1 MKRFLDKTW
10 AKLTAFFL
18 TIIFAAMTV
27 LAGVGVGFLINYN
40 VFLDGGTY
48 LREELYESQCS
59 GAINSAYYYLRG
71 LMASAGALADD
82 TPSTDTSDNS
92 TTPSAD
98 ITAEELQQVID
109 DLPGAFAG
117 RFTRENTSCHL
128 AVANKDT
135 GEITF
140 ENFALTDSDKPLYSA
155 QETFSFTFADGH
167 TEEFAIIADLLR
179 ADATYN
185 SFYLVSEWLL
195 AHTGLTVF
203 LAALFLLLTLF
214 CFCFSMASA
223 GHWAGREGIHLT
235 WLDKIPVDVWLLTLL
250 CAFFIGWDTLF
261 YYDVERQIL
270 FVSLMV
276 PLTLLFLCVFAAQCK
291 AGTVLRGTLIAWV
304 LRLAWRIVRAV
315 GRGLRRMAAGL
326 PLMWKTALVTV
337 GLFFLEMLLV
347 LAGYGSVDGIFVV
360 MKLVELL
367 AILYIALNL
376 RILQKGG
383 EKLAEGDLSQSIDTK
398 PLIGDF
404 KRYGQ
409 RMNELRTGMERAVQ
423 EQTKAERMKTELITN
438 VSHDIKTPLTSI
450 VNYVD
455 LLQKVDVQPETARE
469 YIAVL
474 DRQSR
479 RLKKLTEDLVEA
491 SKASTG
497 NLKVELGP
505 VDLGELLVQVTGEY
519 EDRLRQ
525 AGISPVVQSPEEPII
540 AMGDGRYL
548 WRIIDN
554 LLSNVRKYALP
565 GTRVYIDASVLDG
578 AAVISVKNI
587 SRDRLNV
594 SADELMRRFVRGD
607 ASRNT
612 EGSGLGLSIAQSL
625 AVLMHGKLSLTVD
638 GDLFKAELSLPL
650 AEQTMEAMPEK
661 TE

>member
-140 ENFALTDSDKPLYSA
+140 ENFVLTDSDKPLYSA

-491 SKASTG
+491 SKASSG
-497 NLKVELGP
+497 ALPVELQP
-505 VDLGELLVQVTGEY
+505 TDVAVLFDQIVGEY
-519 EDRLRQ
+519 QERLADCRLTLV
-525 AGISPVVQSPEEPII
+525 ARPPEKSVFVR
-540 AMGDGRYL
+540 ADGKLLSRVM
-548 WRIIDN
+548 DN
-554 LLSNVRKYALP
+554 LVSNICKYALED
-565 GTRVYIDASVLDG
+565 TRVYVVASSDDETVT
-578 AAVISVKNI
+578 ISFKNVSRAELNI
-587 SRDRLNV
+587 SP
-594 SADELMRRFVRGD
+594 DELMERFVRGD
-607 ASRNT
+607 ASRHT
-612 EGSGLGLSIAQSL
+612 EGSGLGLSIAGSL
-625 AVLMHGKLSLTVD
+625 VRLMNGTFALSID
-638 GDLFKAELSLPL
+638 GDLFRADITLPR
-650 AEQTMEAMPEK
+650 A
-661 TE
+661 